1 MGWFWFVPT
10 FHMPQ
15 PPPSPGPPSSS
26 TMTTPTKTTFL
37 LTRKDLDFPLG
48 LGSAIIDVEVEMEWV
63 VPLAA
68 GSPRKLGEV
77 QEPAVLPRTEDSQI
91 SGGEEPGQSG
101 LATVVQV
108 VVGGT
113 RLGGVREAVDGRQGT
128 ED

>member
-1 MGWFWFVPT
+1 MGWLWFVPT

-15 PPPSPGPPSSS
+15 PPPSPGPPPSS
-26 TMTTPTKTTFL
+26 TPTRTTFL

-48 LGSAIIDVEVEMEWV
+48 LGSAIIDVEIEMEWV

-68 GSPRKLGEV
+68 GLPRKLGEV
-77 QEPAVLPRTEDSQI
+77 QDPAVLPRMEDSKI
-91 SGGEEPGQSG
+91 SGQGEPGKSG
-101 LATVVQV
+101 LATAVQV

-113 RLGGVREAVDGRQGT
+113 PLGGVREAVEGRQGA

>member
-15 PPPSPGPPSSS
+15 PPPSPGPSLSS
-26 TMTTPTKTTFL
+26 TATPPTKTTFL

-48 LGSAIIDVEVEMEWV
+48 LGSAIIDVEIEMEWV
-63 VPLAA
+63 VPLAV
-68 GSPRKLGEV
+68 GPPRNM
-77 QEPAVLPRTEDSQI
+77 QEPAVRVRTGDSQ
-91 SGGEEPGQSG
+91 SGDGEPGQSM
-101 LATVVQV
+101 LATAVQA

-113 RLGGVREAVDGRQGT
+113 HLGRVRGAVEGTQGA

>member
-15 PPPSPGPPSSS
+15 PPPSPSPP
-26 TMTTPTKTTFL
+26 PAAPPIKTTFL

-48 LGSAIIDVEVEMEWV
+48 LGSAIIDVELEMEWV
-63 VPLAA
+63 VPRAA
-68 GSPRKLGEV
+68 GAPRKLGEV
-77 QEPAVLPRTEDSQI
+77 QEPTHTENSQV
-91 SGGEEPGQSG
+91 SRDGEPGQSI
-101 LATVVQV
+101 LATAVQA

-113 RLGGVREAVDGRQGT
+113 HLGGAREAVEGRQGT